1 MGKGLVAVV
10 VIILLL
16 GGVYVFYEYEK
27 RAALQNCEI
36 MLSNVRVESIGLTG
50 ATLEVVFRIYNPNDV
65 TATLDRIDY
74 ELYGNGEFL
83 GYGYVDR
90 SVDIPAHSIRYVS
103 SEFTL
108 DYGGALK
115 ALWSALKSGDV
126 EWRVKGTVHIDT
138 PIGTL
143 DIPFEE
149 RTS

>member
-1 MGKGLVAVV
+1 MGKGLVAMI

-36 MLSNVRVESIGLTG
+36 SLADVRVASIGLIS
-50 ATLEVVFRIYNPNDV
+50 AKLEVVLRIYNPNDV

-83 GYGYVDR
+83 GYGAFDR
-90 SVDIPAHSIRYVS
+90 SVDIPPHSFRLVS

-115 ALWSALKSGDV
+115 TIWSALKNGDV
-126 EWRVKGTVHIDT
+126 EWRIKGVAHIDT

-143 DIPFEE
+143 NIPFEKKA
-149 RTS
+149 S